1 MGSWRRYPRRGF
13 IGLGL
18 PTTAMLIERLA
29 VDKTL
34 RRLCGWEHRG
44 EVCSEATFSRAF
56 AEFARSALPSRI
68 HEALI
73 KRTYEDRLVG
83 HISRDATAIEAREKP
98 VKTAPPAASTARAR
112 KIESGRPKIIRGH
125 GAAAARPKRKRGRP
139 RKGEVVEKKEP
150 RRLERQGDM
159 SLAEMLAELPRH
171 CAVGTK
177 RNAKGHTT
185 SWIGYKL
192 HLDVADGD
200 IPISAVLT
208 SASLHAARTRD
219 GADNRRGAAMTG
231 RTAAY
236 GRAAFA
242 WAVEG
247 FVVPPLIWFRLPF
260 PRFGR
265 PPARPLRPRP
275 ESPTNPSRRPAAGR
289 GSRKT
294 QSSGIRV
301 RP

>member
-1 MGSWRRYPRRGF
+1 
-13 IGLGL
+13 
-18 PTTAMLIERLA
+18 MLIERLA

-56 AEFARSALPSRI
+56 AEFAHSALPSRI

-98 VKTAPPAASTARAR
+98 VKTAPPAAST
-112 KIESGRPKIIRGH
+112 
-125 GAAAARPKRKRGRP
+125 AARPKRKRGRP

-177 RNAKGHTT
+177 RNAKAAAEGARSRALKRRTKTGTGSPVPWAENAGTT
-185 SWIGYKL
+185 LMPGK
-192 HLDVADGD
+192 
-200 IPISAVLT
+200 
-208 SASLHAARTRD
+208 
-219 GADNRRGAAMTG
+219 RGMTG
-231 RTAAY
+231 SN
-236 GRAAFA
+236 
-242 WAVEG
+242 
-247 FVVPPLIWFRLPF
+247 L
-260 PRFGR
+260 
-265 PPARPLRPRP
+265 
-275 ESPTNPSRRPAAGR
+275 
-289 GSRKT
+289 
-294 QSSGIRV
+294 
-301 RP
+301 

>member
-112 KIESGRPKIIRGH
+112 KIESGRPKIIR
-125 GAAAARPKRKRGRP
+125 P
-139 RKGEVVEKKEP
+139 
-150 RRLERQGDM
+150 
-159 SLAEMLAELPRH
+159 
-171 CAVGTK
+171 
-177 RNAKGHTT
+177 
-185 SWIGYKL
+185 
-192 HLDVADGD
+192 
-200 IPISAVLT
+200 
-208 SASLHAARTRD
+208 
-219 GADNRRGAAMTG
+219 
-231 RTAAY
+231 TA
-236 GRAAFA
+236 
-242 WAVEG
+242 
-247 FVVPPLIWFRLPF
+247 PPLP
-260 PRFGR
+260 GR
-265 PPARPLRPRP
+265 SANAAGGEKAR
-275 ESPTNPSRRPAAGR
+275 SSRRRSRAGL
-289 GSRKT
+289 SAKAT
-294 QSSGIRV
+294 
-301 RP
+301 